1 MPELYCKLLLIA
13 LCSELVPRA
22 LSRLMFYVTPPVHDY
37 GLMIVWTTLLYYF
50 SLIIGDLVLYSI
62 VIPSNTPRQ
71 VFDPPGPL
79 LRFLIVLLILLD
91 KVFYSGYSPLWVLI
105 PLTPLISTIIFICAN
120 LADWMGR

>member
-1 MPELYCKLLLIA
+1 
-13 LCSELVPRA
+13 
-22 LSRLMFYVTPPVHDY
+22 MFYVTPPVHDY